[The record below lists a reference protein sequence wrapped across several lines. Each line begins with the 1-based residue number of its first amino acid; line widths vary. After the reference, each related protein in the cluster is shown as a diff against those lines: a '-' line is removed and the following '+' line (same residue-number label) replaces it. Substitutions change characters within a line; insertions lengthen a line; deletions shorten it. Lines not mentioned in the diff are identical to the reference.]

1 MSEPSDELIGAFAEL
16 VSGCRRGVILAG
28 RQGNP
33 ELGATVAALARA
45 CGYPVLP
52 EPTSQL
58 RCGPH
63 DRELVAPA
71 YDLVF
76 RDLPEWL
83 EPQLVIRV
91 GDMVTSKPVRT
102 WLGEHPGCRQVVIDP
117 DGAWNEPTSTADLIA
132 RADPVALLSAFAA
145 QLTPDADHAW
155 EESWLAASAAAEA
168 AVDSFLDTLGDE
180 LFEPRVHRDLS
191 ALIPTGSTVFVASS
205 MPVRDLETFLP
216 SSDRELRFL
225 ANRGA
230 NGIDGMVSSGLG
242 AAATASGRTY
252 LVTGDLGLYHDM
264 NGLLAI
270 RRLGVEATVV
280 VMNNGGGGIFDFL
293 PIARHR
299 DGYEEL
305 FGTPTG
311 LDLAKVADLYE
322 IAFTRVAVLPGSAGS
337 PCSPGP
343 RRGTARP
350 PAQRGTAPRAVR
362 SRHRRPC
369 EQLEPDPHRALRRA
383 RVAGG
388 IPNRHVEPRAQALP
402 APQGAAGGTL
412 GPLGHPQRQANAP
425 VCGRVRSGGPEAVHP
440 RTGGDPHRSAHGH
453 PHRFTGGHPQPDVAI
468 PDRVPAETQLDGRA
482 RGVRRPGGPGR
493 ATRRRSRRCP
503 GTGPVSRH
511 RSRRRPRR
519 PPAGR

>member
-1 MSEPSDELIGAFAEL
+1 M
-16 VSGCRRGVILAG
+16 
-28 RQGNP
+28 
-33 ELGATVAALARA
+33 
-45 CGYPVLP
+45 
-52 EPTSQL
+52 
-58 RCGPH
+58 
-63 DRELVAPA
+63 
-71 YDLVF
+71 
-76 RDLPEWL
+76 
-83 EPQLVIRV
+83 IRV

-145 QLTPDADHAW
+145 QLTPDADRAW

-242 AAATASGRTY
+242 AAATAPGRTY

-322 IAFTRVAVLPGSAGS
+322 IAFTRVASYRDLPGALAA
-337 PCSPGP
+337 PRP
-343 RRGTARP
+343 RRDTARP
-350 PAQRGTAPRAVR
+350 AAQRGTAPRAVR
-362 SRHRRPC
+362 ASVGSR
-369 EQLEPDPHRALRRA
+369 A
-383 RVAGG
+383 
-388 IPNRHVEPRAQALP
+388 
-402 APQGAAGGTL
+402 
-412 GPLGHPQRQANAP
+412 
-425 VCGRVRSGGPEAVHP
+425 S
-440 RTGGDPHRSAHGH
+440 S
-453 PHRFTGGHPQPDVAI
+453 
-468 PDRVPAETQLDGRA
+468 
-482 RGVRRPGGPGR
+482 
-493 ATRRRSRRCP
+493 
-503 GTGPVSRH
+503 
-511 RSRRRPRR
+511 
-519 PPAGR
+519 